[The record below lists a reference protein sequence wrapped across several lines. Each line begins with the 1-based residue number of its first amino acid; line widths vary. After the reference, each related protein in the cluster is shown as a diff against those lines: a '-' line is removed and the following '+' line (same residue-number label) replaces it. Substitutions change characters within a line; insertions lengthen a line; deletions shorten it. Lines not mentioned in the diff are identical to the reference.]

1 MATILEREG
10 NEVEIA
16 SCGYTAI
23 AKIEANPP
31 DIALLDV
38 MLTELDD
45 YQVAQ
50 WIRYNQPSV
59 AVLLMTAASD
69 GIGDRLFPFRI
80 RGYISKPIDLQE
92 LLVRIEFFKI
102 VSFPN
107 SITEQFEKSVVY

>member
-38 MLTELDD
+38 MLTELDG

-59 AVLLMTAASD
+59 AVLLMTAAAD

-92 LLVRIEFFKI
+92 FLVRIEFFKI